1 MRNRVIYA
9 DILRVFAT
17 FAVMIIHVS
26 ATNFGELKPSS
37 YEWNI
42 LNFYDSLA
50 RWCVPVFAM
59 LSGMFFLNPNKP
71 ISMKKLYTKSIF
83 RVLLALFFWGFIYEL
98 YKRILEQAPLNIH
111 FFKDAVISIFQG
123 DTHYHL
129 WFLYMILGLYIVT
142 PIFRIFIKA
151 ARKKDIEYF
160 LVIGFLF
167 SSFLPTLEYFYPFNY
182 LVPFLINF
190 DVNLALGW
198 AVYYIMGYYLSQYG
212 VNGKLKKGIYILG
225 ILGVLITIVGNSF
238 LSIEK
243 GSPDNFLY
251 YYLRVNV
258 FFTTIALFLF
268 MEDFFRNR
276 NLNNISLSIISIISK
291 YSFGMYLIHDM
302 VRTLIMNA
310 GFDNLSFNPI
320 ISVPILALC
329 IFIISFLATSFI
341 RKIPYLGERI
351 T

>member
-1 MRNRVIYA
+1 LGNRVIYA

-26 ATNFGELKPSS
+26 ATNFEELEPSS
-37 YEWNI
+37 YDWNI

-59 LSGMFFLNPNKP
+59 LSGMFFLNPNKTV
-71 ISMKKLYTKSIF
+71 SMKKLYTKSIY
-83 RVLLALFFWGFIYEL
+83 RVLFALVFWGFIYEL
-98 YKRILEQAPLNIH
+98 YKRILQHAPMDRH
-111 FFKDAVISIFQG
+111 FFKDIIINIFQG

-142 PIFRIFIKA
+142 PILRVFIKA

-160 LVIGFLF
+160 LLIGFLF
-167 SSFLPTLEYFYPFNY
+167 SSFLPTLDYFHPFHY
-182 LVPFLINF
+182 IVPFLINF
-190 DVNLALGW
+190 DVNLVLGY
-198 AVYYIMGYYLSQYG
+198 AVYFILGYYLSQYS
-212 VNGKLKKGIYILG
+212 VNEKVKKGIYILG
-225 ILGVLITIVGNSF
+225 ILGVIITFIGNSF

-243 GSPDNFLY
+243 GSPDNFLF

-268 MEDFFRNR
+268 VKDFFRNR
-276 NLNNISLSIISIISK
+276 HLNKTTLSIISVISK
-291 YSFGMYLIHDM
+291 YSFGMYLVHDM
-302 VRTLIMNA
+302 VRTLLMNA

-320 ISVPILALC
+320 ISVPILAVC
-329 IFIISFLATSFI
+329 IFIISFFATSFI

>member
-1 MRNRVIYA
+1 MKNRVIYA

-26 ATNFGELKPSS
+26 ATNFEELKPSS

-50 RWCVPVFAM
+50 RWCVPVFVM

-71 ISMKKLYTKSIF
+71 VSMKKLYTKSIF

-98 YKRILEQAPLNIH
+98 YKRILEHGPFDGNFLKET
-111 FFKDAVISIFQG
+111 FVSIFQG
-123 DTHYHL
+123 ETHYHL

-151 ARKKDIEYF
+151 ARKIDIEYF

-167 SSFLPTLEYFYPFNY
+167 SSLLPTLERFYPFKY
-182 LVPFLINF
+182 MVPFLINF
-190 DVNLALGW
+190 DVNLVLGY
-198 AVYYIMGYYLSQYG
+198 AVYFIMGYYLSEYG
-212 VNGKLKKGIYILG
+212 FNEKVKKGIYILG
-225 ILGVLITIVGNSF
+225 ILGVLITIIGNSF

-243 GSPDNFLY
+243 GSPDNFLF

-258 FFTTIALFLF
+258 FVTTIALFLF
-268 MEDFFRNR
+268 IKDFFKNR
-276 NLNNISLSIISIISK
+276 DLNKISLSTISIISK
-291 YSFGMYLIHDM
+291 YSFGMYLVHDM
-302 VRTLIMNA
+302 VRTLLMNA
-310 GFDNLSFNPI
+310 GFYNLSFNPI
-320 ISVPILALC
+320 FSVPILAVS
-329 IFIISFLATSFI
+329 IFIISFFATSFI